1 MGGTM
6 ASFNKVLLMG
16 NLTREP
22 EIRYTP
28 SGAAVCEFGMAINRT
43 YTSNNEKKEEVCFV
57 DINVWGKQAETC
69 SRYLQKGSPLFVEG
83 RLQLDQWNDKETG
96 KSRSKLR
103 VVAERTQFLGSPGN
117 KEDFGEGKQS
127 NDYSSNKTSGTPAP
141 QQQNPPPSNN
151 QGFNNNQGSFPAP
164 PQQQSPTPAAGAAAP
179 AAPAAPAQG
188 TPFGQ
193 QPGGAAPQGGAFGQQ
208 QAPQQPL
215 SGPNNAFNPN
225 MGSEDDIPF

>member
-28 SGAAVCEFGMAINRT
+28 NGSAVCEFGMAINRT

-117 KEDFGEGKQS
+117 KEGFGEDTPS
-127 NDYSSNKTSGTPAP
+127 NDYSNNKMSGAPATQPQTPQPMNNQGYNNQASFPPPPPQPQQQVTPAP
-141 QQQNPPPSNN
+141 
-151 QGFNNNQGSFPAP
+151 G
-164 PQQQSPTPAAGAAAP
+164 AAP
-179 AAPAAPAQG
+179 APAPAQG
-188 TPFGQ
+188 NHFGQ
-193 QPGGAAPQGGAFGQQ
+193 QPGGAAPQGGAFGQP
-208 QAPQQPL
+208 APQQPL
-215 SGPNNAFNPN
+215 SGQNNAFNPN
-225 MGSEDDIPF
+225 VGSEDDIPF

>member
-1 MGGTM
+1 M

-22 EIRYTP
+22 ELRYTP
-28 SGAAVCEFGMAINRT
+28 NGSAVCEFGMAINRT

-117 KEDFGEGKQS
+117 KEDFGGNQS
-127 NDYSSNKTSGTPAP
+127 KDFRNSGTAP
-141 QQQNPPPSNN
+141 QQQNPSSPVNN
-151 QGFNNNQGSFPAP
+151 QGFNNDSANNSGAFPP
-164 PQQQSPTPAAGAAAP
+164 PPKPSQNPPSG
-179 AAPAAPAQG
+179 APAQG
-188 TPFGQ
+188 TTIGQ
-193 QPGGAAPQGGAFGQQ
+193 QPGAQQQGGGFGQQ
-208 QAPQQPL
+208 QSPQQTFPNQA
-215 SGPNNAFNPN
+215 GGTNNAFNPN